1 VLRDS
6 RDEGFPRG
14 LTAVKVFVGQP
25 LPEPST
31 TELLA
36 EHDVVIGRGNLPSEE
51 IASHLGDS
59 DALLPTP
66 RERITREVL
75 AAAPH
80 IRIVASC
87 SVGVDHIDVGACREH
102 GVAVTNTPGVLTEAT
117 ADLAWALILAV
128 SRRLHEGEALVRSE
142 RWEGWRPLQLLGT
155 GLQGKTLGI
164 YGLGRIGTAVARRG
178 EAFGMRVLGLTE
190 ADGEARFTELLR
202 EADVISIHAP
212 LTPATRGR
220 FSRAELLR
228 MKRGAILVNTARG
241 PLVDEAALVEA
252 LEVGHLG
259 GAGLDVYEKEPIV
272 HPGLL
277 RRSDV
282 VLLPHL
288 GSATQE
294 TRLAMARLACSEI
307 ARYFRGEKL
316 HHPVG

>member
-1 VLRDS
+1 M
-6 RDEGFPRG
+6 
-14 LTAVKVFVGQP
+14 KVFVGQP

-36 EHDVVIGRGNLPSEE
+36 GYDVLTGKGGLPPGEAALIG
-51 IASHLGDS
+51 DV

-75 AAAPH
+75 SAAPRV
-80 IRIVASC
+80 RIVASC
-87 SVGVDHIDVGACREH
+87 SVGVDHIDIAACRER

-128 SRRLHEGEALVRSE
+128 TRRLREGEALVRSG
-142 RWEGWRPLQLLGT
+142 RWEGLAGFDLLGT

-164 YGLGRIGTAVARRG
+164 FGMGRIGAAVARRG
-178 EAFGMRVLGLTE
+178 EVFGMRVLGVRQK
-190 ADGEARFTELLR
+190 DGEERFHELLR
-202 EADVISIHAP
+202 EADVLSIHAP

-220 FSRAELLR
+220 FGKAELAR

-241 PLVDEAALVEA
+241 ALVDEAALVAA
-252 LEVGHLG
+252 LSEGHLG
-259 GAGLDVYEKEPIV
+259 GAGLDVYEREPAV

-277 RRSDV
+277 GRNDV
-282 VLLPHL
+282 VLLPHI
-288 GSATQE
+288 GSATRE

-307 ARYFRGEKL
+307 VRFFGGDALRHR
-316 HHPVG
+316 VA